1 MTDEMYEKELENALK
16 SIVEY
21 AERTGRKEQVYEL
34 FRSML
39 EQVYVYESRINMNKY
54 EEDKK

>member
-21 AERTGRKEQVYEL
+21 AERTGRKEEVYEL

-39 EQVYVYESRINMNKY
+39 EQVYVYESRINMNQY